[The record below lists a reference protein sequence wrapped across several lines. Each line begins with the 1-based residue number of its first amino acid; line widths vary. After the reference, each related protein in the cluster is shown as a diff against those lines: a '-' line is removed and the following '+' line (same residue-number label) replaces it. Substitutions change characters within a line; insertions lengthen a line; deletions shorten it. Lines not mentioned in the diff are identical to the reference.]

1 MAKQLPA
8 SQANQLPSTQISINV
23 DMKECDIIET
33 ENKMISVRL
42 DIPTGVNFQYAT
54 NKQKMIKGRNE

>member
-33 ENKMISVRL
+33 ENKMISVSL

>member
-33 ENKMISVRL
+33 ENKMISVSL
-42 DIPTGVNFQYAT
+42 DVPTGVNFQYAT